1 MEVTCKRRN
10 KGIGLEIPAT
20 YSMYH
25 KTKKIEQKFIDVEIQ
40 YYSASVYACM
50 ISRRL

>member
-1 MEVTCKRRN
+1 MEVTFKRRK

-25 KTKKIEQKFIDVEIQ
+25 KKSSKVNKLREL
-40 YYSASVYACM
+40 
-50 ISRRL
+50 ISDKEDRAEVH